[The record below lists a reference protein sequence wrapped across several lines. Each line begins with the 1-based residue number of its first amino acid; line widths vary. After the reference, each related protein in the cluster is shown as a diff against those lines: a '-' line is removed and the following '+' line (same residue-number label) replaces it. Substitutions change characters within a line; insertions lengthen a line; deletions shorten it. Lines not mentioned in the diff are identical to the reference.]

1 MRVCASSILLVV
13 TVDGVSVFAFVVCVT
28 WWDAAVLELQVASML
43 AFEGDATP
51 FTSLTV
57 EYIADL
63 LHKLGFQKSGNEIM
77 YNGHTGRKM
86 EAQIFLG
93 PTYYQVRGAW
103 AAVRCA
109 VCGVRCAVCGVLCVV
124 SICWS

>member
-1 MRVCASSILLVV
+1 
-13 TVDGVSVFAFVVCVT
+13 
-28 WWDAAVLELQVASML
+28 ML

-103 AAVRCA
+103 AAVRCYGA
-109 VCGVRCAVCGVLCVV
+109 VWCVVCGVRCAVCGVRCVV